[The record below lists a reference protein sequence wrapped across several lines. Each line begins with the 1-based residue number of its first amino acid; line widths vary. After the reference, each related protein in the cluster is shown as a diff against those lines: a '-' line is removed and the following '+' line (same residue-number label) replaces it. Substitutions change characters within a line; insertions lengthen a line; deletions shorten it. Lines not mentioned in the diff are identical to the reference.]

1 MNLKVKIG
9 DKLEL
14 ENPLMPASGPL
25 VGDSEKILSLASQ
38 GLGAL
43 VTKTISSKAAPV
55 PHPCIIGGKDYIINA
70 ELWSEFS
77 PEKWEK
83 EFLPEIE
90 SAQVNR
96 PLIIS
101 LGYKREEIVSLI
113 KRVEKYAAAFELST
127 HYVGTDLK
135 PIAQTVKAASEATE
149 KPVFI
154 KLSPHITD
162 PAEFAQMVKD
172 NGGYGIVAINSVG
185 PTYPI
190 NLKKG
195 KSPLGSKNGY
205 GWISGPV
212 IKPISLSRIR
222 MITQSVDIPIIGVGG
237 IKSAED
243 ILEFISAGASAV
255 QMLSAAMLYGKD
267 LYSRIIDDL
276 PKVMEKYG
284 YNDLTSLRET
294 AKDENKEINFD
305 TGFPV
310 IDHDTCTLCGICVR
324 NCPYYALSFDNKKV
338 IVDETKCFRCG
349 LCESRCPVNAI
360 KGVL

>member
-9 DKLEL
+9 EKIRL

-25 VGDSEKILSLASQ
+25 VGDAEKILALANQ

-70 ELWSEFS
+70 ELWSEFP
-77 PEKWEK
+77 PEKWEG

-90 SAQVNR
+90 KAALKR

-101 LGYKREEIVSLI
+101 LGYKKDEICSLI
-113 KRVEKYAAAFELST
+113 KRVERFATVFELST
-127 HYVGTDLK
+127 HYVGTDLT
-135 PIAQTVKAASEATE
+135 PIAQTVKAASESTD

-154 KLSPHITD
+154 KLSPHIND
-162 PAEFAQMVKD
+162 PVEFAQMVKD

-185 PTYPI
+185 PTYPV
-190 NLKKG
+190 NLTRG
-195 KSPLGSKNGY
+195 KSPLGSKDGY

-222 MITQSVDIPIIGVGG
+222 MITQSVDIPVIGVGG

-243 ILEFISAGASAV
+243 VLEFIAAGASAV

-267 LYSRIIDDL
+267 LYSRILNDL
-276 PKVMEKYG
+276 PKVMEKHG
-284 YNDLTSLRET
+284 FNDLISIKGMVKNTSS
-294 AKDENKEINFD
+294 KINFE
-305 TGFPV
+305 TGYPV
-310 IDHDTCTLCGICVR
+310 IDHDICTLCGLCVR
-324 NCPYYALSFDNKKV
+324 NCPYYALSIENKRV
-338 IVDETKCFRCG
+338 VLDESKCFRCG

>member
-1 MNLKVKIG
+1 
-9 DKLEL
+9 
-14 ENPLMPASGPL
+14 
-25 VGDSEKILSLASQ
+25 
-38 GLGAL
+38 
-43 VTKTISSKAAPV
+43 
-55 PHPCIIGGKDYIINA
+55 
-70 ELWSEFS
+70 
-77 PEKWEK
+77 
-83 EFLPEIE
+83 
-90 SAQVNR
+90 R

-101 LGYKREEIVSLI
+101 LGYQKEEICSLI
-113 KRVEKYAAAFELST
+113 KRVEKYATAFELST

-190 NLKKG
+190 NLTKG
-195 KSPLGSKNGY
+195 KSPLGSKDGY

-212 IKPISLSRIR
+212 IKPISLSRIK
-222 MITQSVDIPIIGVGG
+222 MITQSVDIPVIGVGG

-243 ILEFISAGASAV
+243 VLEFLAAGASAV

-267 LYSRIIDDL
+267 LYSRILNDL

-284 YNDLTSLRET
+284 FSDLGSVKGLVKGTSR
-294 AKDENKEINFD
+294 EINLE
-305 TGFPV
+305 TGYPV
-310 IDHDTCTLCGICVR
+310 IDHNTCTLCSLCVR
-324 NCPYYALSFDNKKV
+324 NCPYYALSIEDKRV
-338 IVDETKCFRCG
+338 VLDESKCFRCG

-360 KGVL
+360 EGVL

>member
-9 DKLEL
+9 EKIEL
-14 ENPLMPASGPL
+14 DNPLMPASGPL
-25 VGDSEKILSLASQ
+25 VGDAEKILALADQ

-70 ELWSEFS
+70 ELWSEFP
-77 PEKWEK
+77 PEKWEE

-90 SAQVNR
+90 KSGVNR

-101 LGYKREEIVSLI
+101 LGYKKEEICSLI
-113 KRVEKYAAAFELST
+113 KRVEKFATAFELST

-162 PAEFAQMVKD
+162 PAEFAKMVKD
-172 NGGYGIVAINSVG
+172 NGGYGIVAVNSVG
-185 PTYPI
+185 PTYPV
-190 NLKKG
+190 NLIKG
-195 KSPLGSKNGY
+195 KSPLGSKDGY

-222 MITQSVDIPIIGVGG
+222 MITQSVDIPVIGVGG

-243 ILEFISAGASAV
+243 ILEFIAAGASAV

-267 LYSRIIDDL
+267 LYSRILNDL

-284 YNDLTSLRET
+284 FSDLVSIKGLV
-294 AKDENKEINFD
+294 KDKNKETNFE
-305 TGFPV
+305 TGYPA
-310 IDHDTCTLCGICVR
+310 IDHNRCTLCSLCVR
-324 NCPYYALSFDNKKV
+324 NCPYYALSIEDKRVVLDKS
-338 IVDETKCFRCG
+338 KCFRCG

-360 KGVL
+360 EGVL

>member
-25 VGDSEKILSLASQ
+25 VGDAEKIKALASQ

-70 ELWSEFS
+70 ELWSEFP
-77 PEKWEK
+77 PEKWEND
-83 EFLPEIE
+83 FLPEIE
-90 SAQVNR
+90 KANLKR

-113 KRVEKYAAAFELST
+113 KRVDRFAVAFELST

-135 PIAQTVKAASEATE
+135 PIAETVKAASESTD

-154 KLSPHITD
+154 KLSPHIND
-162 PAEFAQMVKD
+162 PVEFAQMVKD

-185 PTYPI
+185 PTYPV
-190 NLKKG
+190 NLAKR
-195 KSPLGSKNGY
+195 KSPLGSKDGY

-222 MITQSVDIPIIGVGG
+222 MITQSVDIPVIGVGG

-243 ILEFISAGASAV
+243 VLEFIAAGASAV

-267 LYSRIIDDL
+267 LYSRILNDL
-276 PKVMEKYG
+276 PKVTEKHG
-284 YNDLTSLRET
+284 FSDLDSVEGLVKNTDGEVQFET
-294 AKDENKEINFD
+294 
-305 TGFPV
+305 G
-310 IDHDTCTLCGICVR
+310 
-324 NCPYYALSFDNKKV
+324 
-338 IVDETKCFRCG
+338 
-349 LCESRCPVNAI
+349 
-360 KGVL
+360 

>member
-9 DKLEL
+9 DKIEL

-25 VGDSEKILSLASQ
+25 VGDSEKILALASQ

-70 ELWSEFS
+70 ELWSEFP
-77 PEKWEK
+77 PEKWEA

-90 SAQVNR
+90 KADLNR

-101 LGYKREEIVSLI
+101 LGYQRDEIVALI
-113 KRVEKYAAAFELST
+113 KRVERFATAFELST

-135 PIAQTVKAASEATE
+135 PIAQTVKAASEATD

-154 KLSPHITD
+154 KLSPHIND

-185 PTYPI
+185 PTYPVD
-190 NLKKG
+190 LTRG
-195 KSPLGSKNGY
+195 KSPLGSKDGY

-222 MITQSVDIPIIGVGG
+222 MITQSVDIPVIGVGG

-243 ILEFISAGASAV
+243 VLEFIAAGASAV

-267 LYSRIIDDL
+267 LYSRILNDL
-276 PKVMEKYG
+276 PKVMEKHG
-284 YNDLTSLRET
+284 YHDLAAVKGLLKNTSS
-294 AKDENKEINFD
+294 EINFE
-305 TGFPV
+305 TGYPV
-310 IDHDTCTLCGICVR
+310 IDHDTCTLCKICVR
-324 NCPYYALSFDNKKV
+324 NCPYYALSIEDKRV
-338 IVDETKCFRCG
+338 VLDESKCFKCG
-349 LCESRCPVNAI
+349 LCESRCSVNAI
-360 KGVL
+360 EGVL

>member
-25 VGDSEKILSLASQ
+25 VGDAEKIKALASQ

-70 ELWSEFS
+70 ELWSEFP
-77 PEKWEK
+77 PEKWEND
-83 EFLPEIE
+83 FLPEIE
-90 SAQVNR
+90 KANLKR

-113 KRVEKYAAAFELST
+113 KRVDRFAVAFELST

-135 PIAQTVKAASEATE
+135 PIAETVKAASEATD

-154 KLSPHITD
+154 KLSPHIND
-162 PAEFAQMVKD
+162 PAAFAQMVKD
-172 NGGYGIVAINSVG
+172 NGGYGLVAINSVG
-185 PTYPI
+185 PTFPV
-190 NLKKG
+190 NLTKG
-195 KSPLGSKNGY
+195 KSPLGSKDGY

-212 IKPISLSRIR
+212 IKNIALSRIKAV
-222 MITQSVDIPIIGVGG
+222 TESVDIPVIGVGG

-243 ILEFISAGASAV
+243 ILEFIAAGASAV

-267 LYSRIIDDL
+267 LYSRIIEEL
-276 PKVMEKYG
+276 PKKMKQHG
-284 YNDLTSLRET
+284 FNDLQALRAT
-294 AKDENKEINFD
+294 ARDQNKTVNFE
-305 TGFPV
+305 TGFPE
-310 IDHDTCTLCGICVR
+310 INHEACTLCGICVR
-324 NCPYYALSFDNKKV
+324 NCPYYALAIEEKMVKV
-338 IVDETKCFRCG
+338 HEEKCFRCG

-360 KGVL
+360 RGVL

>member
-25 VGDSEKILSLASQ
+25 VGDAEKIKALASQ

-77 PEKWEK
+77 PEKWEN
-83 EFLPEIE
+83 EFLPDIE
-90 SAQVNR
+90 NANLER

-101 LGYKREEIVSLI
+101 LGYQKEEICSLI
-113 KRVEKYAAAFELST
+113 KRVEKYATAFELST

-222 MITQSVDIPIIGVGG
+222 MITQSVDIPVIGVGG
-237 IKSAED
+237 IKRAED
-243 ILEFISAGASAV
+243 VLEFIAAGASAV

-267 LYSRIIDDL
+267 LYSRILNDL
-276 PKVMEKYG
+276 PKVMEKHG
-284 YNDLTSLRET
+284 FNDLISIKGMVKNTSS
-294 AKDENKEINFD
+294 KINFE
-305 TGFPV
+305 TGYPV
-310 IDHDTCTLCGICVR
+310 IDHDTCTLCGLCVR
-324 NCPYYALSFDNKKV
+324 NCPYYALSIENKRV
-338 IVDETKCFRCG
+338 VLDETQCFRCG

-360 KGVL
+360 EGVL

>member
-9 DKLEL
+9 EKLEL

-25 VGDSEKILSLASQ
+25 VGDADKILALASQ
-38 GLGAL
+38 GPGAL

-70 ELWSEFS
+70 ELWSEFP
-77 PEKWEK
+77 PEKWVD

-90 SAQVNR
+90 KAKLKR

-113 KRVEKYAAAFELST
+113 KRVEKFATAFELST
-127 HYVGTDLK
+127 HYVGTNLK
-135 PIAQTVKAASEATE
+135 PIADTVKAASETTD

-154 KLSPHITD
+154 KLSPHINN

-172 NGGYGIVAINSVG
+172 NGGYGLVAINSVG
-185 PTYPI
+185 PTFPV
-190 NLKKG
+190 NLALG
-195 KSPLGSKNGY
+195 KSPLGSKGGY

-212 IKPISLSRIR
+212 IKNIALSRIKAV
-222 MITQSVDIPIIGVGG
+222 TESVDIPVIGVGG
-237 IKSAED
+237 IKCAED
-243 ILEFISAGASAV
+243 VLEFISAGASAV

-267 LYSRIIDDL
+267 LYSRIIQDI
-276 PKVMEKYG
+276 PEKMKKYG
-284 YNDLTSLRET
+284 YTDLDSLR
-294 AKDENKEINFD
+294 AAARDQNKEENFK
-305 TGFPV
+305 TGFPT

-324 NCPYYALSFDNKKV
+324 NCPYYALYIENKRVLVKE
-338 IVDETKCFRCG
+338 DKCFRCG
-349 LCESRCPVNAI
+349 LCESRCPVSAI